1 MILKPSEFSPKSQ
14 HLVVR
19 ALAAAGLPAGCLNF
33 LPTSPE
39 RAPAVTELAVKH
51 PRVLR
56 VNFTGSDRVGR
67 IIAGWAAT
75 CLKQC
80 VLELGGKAPV
90 IVLED
95 ANIEDAVE
103 AVVFGALSNSGQIC
117 MSTERVIIHK
127 NIAEEFKSALL
138 TRVKALKTGNH
149 INDSEVSISG
159 LYVPQSA
166 VRVLDLVQ
174 KAVDGGARL
183 LAGDL
188 SVSGPNKTIM
198 APHIL
203 DNVTPDM
210 DVFHQESFGPILC
223 LFEFETDDEAIASA
237 NNSEFSLCASVFS
250 KDVMRALDVARQV
263 RAGSCHV
270 NGPTVYI
277 EATLPNGGTGGSSGY
292 GRFGGIAGVEV
303 RVLTHA
309 MFRATDEACSSSALS
324 PSYLVSPSFSNNF
337 SGIHGEE
344 DHKPCQA
351 GIEVRLLKNFV
362 QLYGANMILP
372 PMSFFVCI

>member
-1 MILKPSEFSPKSQ
+1 MTARAIACPLICGNTVILKPSEFSPKSQ

-19 ALAAAGLPAGCLNF
+19 ALTAAGLPAGCLNF
-33 LPTSPE
+33 LPASPE

-51 PRVLR
+51 PKVLR

-90 IVLED
+90 IVLDD
-95 ANIEDAVE
+95 ANIDDAVE
-103 AVVFGALSNSGQIC
+103 AIVFGALSNSGQIC
-117 MSTERVIIHK
+117 MSTERAIVHK
-127 NIAEEFKSALL
+127 SVVGDFKAALL
-138 TRVKALKTGNH
+138 KRVKSLKTGNH
-149 INDSEVSISG
+149 IEDSEISISG
-159 LYVPQSA
+159 LYAPQSA
-166 VRVLDLVQ
+166 LRVLKLLK
-174 KAVDGGARL
+174 KAVDGGAKL

-188 SVSGPNKTIM
+188 SISGPNNTIL

-203 DNVTPDM
+203 ENVTPDM
-210 DVFHQESFGPILC
+210 DVFHKESFGPILC

-303 RVLTHA
+303 R
-309 MFRATDEACSSSALS
+309 
-324 PSYLVSPSFSNNF
+324 
-337 SGIHGEE
+337 
-344 DHKPCQA
+344 
-351 GIEVRLLKNFV
+351 
-362 QLYGANMILP
+362 ILF
-372 PMSFFVCI
+372 MHDG